1 MRKTFALLL
10 LAVFAGAPAQADA
23 PLNPPVGTA
32 TETTRRANAS
42 VAAALPLDDKRDFR
56 DASRGRLAQIEAD
69 AIRNEDGEVV
79 WDIAAYDFLQG
90 PAPDTVNPSLW
101 RQAKLAALHGL
112 FEVVDGIYQVRGYDL
127 AVMTLIRGERGW
139 IVVDPLTTRETA
151 AAALALANQ
160 TLGQRP
166 VTGVIY
172 THSHADHFG
181 GVRGVIDEHDARRRG
196 VPILAPRGFLDA
208 AIAENLL
215 AGNHMSRRVTLMF
228 GSMLERS
235 PLGHVS
241 SGLGPALANGAP
253 GLIPPTEEL
262 GGRDSQRTI
271 DGVRFQFIDAAGTE
285 APAEFMFYL
294 PGFRALCTAEVASGT
309 LHNALTLRGAKARD
323 LLRWSEVIDHLLVSY
338 AGRSDVVFASHHW
351 PTWGRDEVRGF
362 LTAQRDI
369 YRYIHD
375 QTLRRANA
383 GATIVEVA
391 EQIGAPAFASEEF
404 SVRDYYGT
412 LNHNAKAVYQYYF
425 GWWDGVP
432 AHFYQHP
439 PEARAARFV
448 ALLGGAD
455 NAVDQGRKA
464 FGDGDYRWA
473 AEILSHAV
481 FADPDNEPARAWLA
495 ASYEQLGFQAE
506 SGAWRSYF
514 LSGARELR
522 LGTPSGGGALSR
534 SPEFLAAV
542 TTADLFD
549 NLAARY
555 APEKLGRAPFE
566 LNVELTDSGQRV
578 MVQVGAATA
587 VPRVGAHSAR
597 AATLRI
603 ARADLDRLLLGKTS
617 LEGLLD
623 EGAMRIE
630 GDAGAVRAWLGALDR
645 PAHWFNVVVP

>member
-1 MRKTFALLL
+1 MKKNFALL

-56 DASRGRLAQIEAD
+56 DAARGLLAQIEAD

-79 WDIAAYDFLQG
+79 WDIAA
-90 PAPDTVNPSLW
+90 
-101 RQAKLAALHGL
+101 
-112 FEVVDGIYQVRGYDL
+112 
-127 AVMTLIRGERGW
+127 
-139 IVVDPLTTRETA
+139 
-151 AAALALANQ
+151 
-160 TLGQRP
+160 
-166 VTGVIY
+166 
-172 THSHADHFG
+172 
-181 GVRGVIDEHDARRRG
+181 
-196 VPILAPRGFLDA
+196 
-208 AIAENLL
+208 ENLL

-228 GSMLERS
+228 GGMLERS

-262 GGRDSQRTI
+262 DGRDSQRSI

-481 FADPDNEPARAWLA
+481 FADPANEPARAWLA
-495 ASYEQLGFQAE
+495 ASYEQLGF
-506 SGAWRSYF
+506 
-514 LSGARELR
+514 
-522 LGTPSGGGALSR
+522 
-534 SPEFLAAV
+534 
-542 TTADLFD
+542 
-549 NLAARY
+549 
-555 APEKLGRAPFE
+555 
-566 LNVELTDSGQRV
+566 
-578 MVQVGAATA
+578 
-587 VPRVGAHSAR
+587 
-597 AATLRI
+597 
-603 ARADLDRLLLGKTS
+603 
-617 LEGLLD
+617 
-623 EGAMRIE
+623 E
-630 GDAGAVRAWLGALDR
+630 GDAGSVRAWLGALDR